1 MADKSIFDLTLQS
14 TFGVND
20 RLVVGNYANNDA
32 EAILGQTLINL
43 LTTALDGHGGIQS
56 IAKTSSTGTN
66 PVVDTYTITYADAS
80 TSTFTITNGLKGDT
94 GAQTYVYLR
103 WAHECTGTPPVPSSW
118 SSTTSEPDDWI
129 GIGTG
134 TSSSPPT
141 NVNSYKWYKYKGETG
156 ATGTAATITTQTVRY
171 QASTSGT
178 VVPSGTW
185 SSTIPT
191 VPQGSYLWTRTELAF
206 NDGTTVTS
214 YSVGRMGIDG
224 SGAVSTVN
232 NIGVDSGTTNITL
245 TGGDIPIDST
255 PSANVAVVTD
265 GSGKFAPASVSA
277 TELNMLSGA
286 NSNIQTQLNAKAS
299 SSSVSNCLSLA
310 QYQSGDTI
318 NLAQMI
324 FAGHLTSGSKSI
336 NFFIPLPKDMS
347 NITSASLSVD
357 TSWNIRHS
365 DGGYII
371 TGSPLASFATPHFA
385 ICSTGVLVYADAS
398 TALSVTNNTPIVVHV
413 STATLKLI

>member
-32 EAILGQTLINL
+32 EAILGQTLISL

-56 IAKTSSTGTN
+56 IAKTSSSGTN

-103 WAHECTGTPPVPSSW
+103 WAHECTGTPPVPASW
-118 SSTTSEPDDWI
+118 ASTTSDPDDWI

-134 TSSSPPT
+134 TSSSAPT

-156 ATGTAATITTQTVRY
+156 ATGTAAAITTQTVRY

-178 VVPSGTW
+178 TVPSGTW
-185 SSTIPT
+185 SSTIPS
-191 VPQGSYLWTRTELAF
+191 VPQGSYLWTRTELNF

-232 NIGVDSGTTNITL
+232 NIGVDAGTTNITL
-245 TGGDIPIDST
+245 TGGDIPINST

-265 GSGKFAPASVSA
+265 ASGKFAPASVSA
-277 TELNMLSGA
+277 TELNMLSGISSNVQNQITDNVMYARYVTIATSGWTAGSTTTASGTAYTYYYDVSVA
-286 NSNIQTQLNAKAS
+286 NMTANDFVDISNAGSAS
-299 SSSVSNCLSLA
+299 SYTGNYAVESLTGKFRIWVA
-310 QYQSGDTI
+310 SQ
-318 NLAQMI
+318 
-324 FAGHLTSGSKSI
+324 
-336 NFFIPLPKDMS
+336 P
-347 NITSASLSVD
+347 SAE
-357 TSWNIRHS
+357 TSWFVYYKV
-365 DGGYII
+365 GMTAI
-371 TGSPLASFATPHFA
+371 T
-385 ICSTGVLVYADAS
+385 
-398 TALSVTNNTPIVVHV
+398 
-413 STATLKLI
+413 

>member
-56 IAKTSSTGTN
+56 IAKTSSSGTN
-66 PVVDTYTITYADAS
+66 PVVDTYTITYADTS

-141 NVNSYKWYKYKGETG
+141 NVNSYKWYQYKGDKG
-156 ATGTAATITTQTVRY
+156 DTGTAATITTQTVRY

-185 SSTIPT
+185 SSTIPS
-191 VPQGSYLWTRTELAF
+191 VSQGSYLWTRTVLDF

-214 YSVGRMGIDG
+214 YSVSRMGIDG

-232 NIGVDSGTTNITL
+232 NIGVDTGTTNITL
-245 TGGDIPIDST
+245 TGGDIPINSSS
-255 PSANVAVVTD
+255 SANAAVVTD
-265 GSGKFAPASVSA
+265 ANGKFAPASVSA

-286 NSNIQTQLNAKAS
+286 SSNIQTQITANLMYMR
-299 SSSVSNCLSLA
+299 SVTVA
-310 QYQSGDTI
+310 
-318 NLAQMI
+318 
-324 FAGHLTSGSKSI
+324 TSGWTAGT
-336 NFFIPLPKDMS
+336 L
-347 NITSASLSVD
+347 TSASG
-357 TSWNIRHS
+357 TS
-365 DGGYII
+365 Y
-371 TGSPLASFATPHFA
+371 TYYKE
-385 ICSTGVLVYADAS
+385 V
-398 TALSVTNNTPIVVHV
+398 SVTNM
-413 STATLKLI
+413 TANDFVDISNMGSDYSYTGNYAVQSLSGKFRIWVASQPSAETTWYVYYKVGMTAQS

>member
-56 IAKTSSTGTN
+56 IAKTSSSGTN

-156 ATGTAATITTQTVRY
+156 ATGIAAAITTQTVRY

-178 VVPSGTW
+178 TVPSGTW
-185 SSTIPT
+185 SSTIPS
-191 VPQGSYLWTRTELAF
+191 VAQGSYLWTRTVLNF

-232 NIGVDSGTTNITL
+232 NVGVDSGTTNITL
-245 TGGDIPIDST
+245 TGGDIALNST
-255 PSANVAVVTD
+255 NPANVAVVTD
-265 GSGKFAPASVSA
+265 ANGKFAPANISA

-286 NSNIQTQLNAKAS
+286 SGNIQNQITANLMYMR
-299 SSSVSNCLSLA
+299 SVTVA
-310 QYQSGDTI
+310 
-318 NLAQMI
+318 
-324 FAGHLTSGSKSI
+324 TSGWTAGT
-336 NFFIPLPKDMS
+336 L
-347 NITSASLSVD
+347 TSAS
-357 TSWNIRHS
+357 
-365 DGGYII
+365 G
-371 TGSPLASFATPHFA
+371 
-385 ICSTGVLVYADAS
+385 
-398 TALSVTNNTPIVVHV
+398 TAYTYYYEVSVTNMTANDFVDISNMGSASSYEGNYAVESLSGKFRIWVASEPTASTTWYVYYKVGM
-413 STATLKLI
+413 TATT

>member
-32 EAILGQTLINL
+32 EAILGQTLISL

-66 PVVDTYTITYADAS
+66 PVVDTYTITYADTS

-103 WAHECTGTPPVPSSW
+103 WAHECTGTPPVPASW
-118 SSTTSEPDDWI
+118 ASTTSDPDDWI

-141 NVNSYKWYKYKGETG
+141 NVNSYKWYQYKGDKG
-156 ATGTAATITTQTVRY
+156 DTGTAATITTQTVRY

-178 VVPSGTW
+178 TVPSGTW

-191 VPQGSYLWTRTELAF
+191 VPQGSYLWTRTELDF

-232 NIGVDSGTTNITL
+232 NIGVDAGTTNITL

-265 GSGKFAPASVSA
+265 
-277 TELNMLSGA
+277 
-286 NSNIQTQLNAKAS
+286 
-299 SSSVSNCLSLA
+299 
-310 QYQSGDTI
+310 
-318 NLAQMI
+318 
-324 FAGHLTSGSKSI
+324 
-336 NFFIPLPKDMS
+336 
-347 NITSASLSVD
+347 
-357 TSWNIRHS
+357 
-365 DGGYII
+365 
-371 TGSPLASFATPHFA
+371 
-385 ICSTGVLVYADAS
+385 
-398 TALSVTNNTPIVVHV
+398 ALKHV
-413 STATLKLI
+413 KYHV

>member
-32 EAILGQTLINL
+32 EAILGQTLISL

-56 IAKTSSTGTN
+56 IAKTSSSGTN

-94 GAQTYVYLR
+94 GAQPYVYLR

-156 ATGTAATITTQTVRY
+156 ATGIAAAITTQTVRY

-178 VVPSGTW
+178 TVPSGTW
-185 SSTIPT
+185 SSTIPS
-191 VPQGSYLWTRTELAF
+191 VAQGSYLWTRTVLNF

-232 NIGVDSGTTNITL
+232 NVGVDSGTTNITL
-245 TGGDIPIDST
+245 TGGDIALNST
-255 PSANVAVVTD
+255 NPANVAVVTD
-265 GSGKFAPASVSA
+265 ANGKFAPANISA

-286 NSNIQTQLNAKAS
+286 SGNIQNQITANLMYMR
-299 SSSVSNCLSLA
+299 SVTVA
-310 QYQSGDTI
+310 
-318 NLAQMI
+318 
-324 FAGHLTSGSKSI
+324 TSGWTAGT
-336 NFFIPLPKDMS
+336 L
-347 NITSASLSVD
+347 TSAS
-357 TSWNIRHS
+357 
-365 DGGYII
+365 G
-371 TGSPLASFATPHFA
+371 
-385 ICSTGVLVYADAS
+385 
-398 TALSVTNNTPIVVHV
+398 TAYTYYYEVSVTNMTANDFVDISNMGSASSYEGNYAVESLSGKFRIWVASEPTASTTWYVYYKVGM
-413 STATLKLI
+413 TATT

>member
-1 MADKSIFDLTLQS
+1 M
-14 TFGVND
+14 
-20 RLVVGNYANNDA
+20 VGNYANNDA
-32 EAILGQTLINL
+32 EAILGQTLISL

-56 IAKTSSTGTN
+56 IAKTSSSGTN

-178 VVPSGTW
+178 TVPSGTW

-191 VPQGSYLWTRTELAF
+191 VPQGSYLWTRTVLDF

-245 TGGDIPIDST
+245 TGGDIPINST

-265 GSGKFAPASVSA
+265 ANGKLAPANVSA

-286 NSNIQTQLNAKAS
+286 SSNLQNQITANLMYMRSVTIAS
-299 SSSVSNCLSLA
+299 S
-310 QYQSGDTI
+310 GWT
-318 NLAQMI
+318 
-324 FAGHLTSGSKSI
+324 AGTL
-336 NFFIPLPKDMS
+336 
-347 NITSASLSVD
+347 TSASGVD
-357 TSWNIRHS
+357 
-365 DGGYII
+365 
-371 TGSPLASFATPHFA
+371 
-385 ICSTGVLVYADAS
+385 YAYYKEV
-398 TALSVTNNTPIVVHV
+398 SVTNMTANDFVDV
-413 STATLKLI
+413 SNMGTASSYEGTFAVESLSGKFRIWVASQPSAETTWYVYYKVGMTAQS

>member
-32 EAILGQTLINL
+32 EAILGQTLISL

-56 IAKTSSTGTN
+56 IAKTSSSGTN

-118 SSTTSEPDDWI
+118 ASTTSDPDDWI

-134 TSSSPPT
+134 TSSSAPT
-141 NVNSYKWYKYKGETG
+141 NVNSYKWYQYKGEKG
-156 ATGTAATITTQTVRY
+156 DTGTAATITTQTVRY

-178 VVPSGTW
+178 TVPSGTW
-185 SSTIPT
+185 SST
-191 VPQGSYLWTRTELAF
+191 VPAVSQGSYLWTRTELAF

-232 NIGVDSGTTNITL
+232 NVGVDTGTTNITL
-245 TGGDIPIDST
+245 TGANVPIDSNNT
-255 PSANVAVVTD
+255 ANVAVVTD
-265 GSGKFAPASVSA
+265 ASGKLVPANISA
-277 TELNMLSGA
+277 TELNMLSGVSSNVQNQITA
-286 NSNIQTQLNAKAS
+286 NLMYMQ
-299 SSSVSNCLSLA
+299 SVTVA
-310 QYQSGDTI
+310 
-318 NLAQMI
+318 
-324 FAGHLTSGSKSI
+324 TSGWTAGT
-336 NFFIPLPKDMS
+336 L
-347 NITSASLSVD
+347 TSASGANYAYYYEVAVANMTANDFVDVSNMGSDSSYTGNYAVQSLSGKFRIWV
-357 TSWNIRHS
+357 SS
-365 DGGYII
+365 QP
-371 TGSPLASFATPHFA
+371 S
-385 ICSTGVLVYADAS
+385 AS
-398 TALSVTNNTPIVVHV
+398 TTWFIYYKIGM
-413 STATLKLI
+413 TATT

>member
-20 RLVVGNYANNDA
+20 RLVIGNYANNDA

-56 IAKTSSTGTN
+56 IAKTSSSGTN
-66 PVVDTYTITYADAS
+66 PVVDTYTITYADTS

-103 WAHECTGTPPVPSSW
+103 WAHECTGTPPVPASW
-118 SSTTSEPDDWI
+118 ASTTSEPDDWI

-178 VVPSGTW
+178 TVPSGTW

-191 VPQGSYLWTRTELAF
+191 VPQGSYLWTRTELDF

-232 NIGVDSGTTNITL
+232 NIGVDAGTTNITL
-245 TGGDIPIDST
+245 TGGDIPINST

-265 GSGKFAPASVSA
+265 ANGKFAPASVSA
-277 TELNMLSGA
+277 TELNMLSGVS
-286 NSNIQTQLNAKAS
+286 SNVQDQITDNVMYMRSVTVAS
-299 SSSVSNCLSLA
+299 S
-310 QYQSGDTI
+310 GWT
-318 NLAQMI
+318 
-324 FAGHLTSGSKSI
+324 AGTL
-336 NFFIPLPKDMS
+336 
-347 NITSASLSVD
+347 TSASGTAYTYYKEVSVTGMTANDFVDISNMGSASSYTGNYAAESLSGKFRIWV
-357 TSWNIRHS
+357 
-365 DGGYII
+365 
-371 TGSPLASFATPHFA
+371 ASQP
-385 ICSTGVLVYADAS
+385 SAS
-398 TALSVTNNTPIVVHV
+398 TTWYVYYKVGM
-413 STATLKLI
+413 TATT

>member
-56 IAKTSSTGTN
+56 IAKTSSSGTN
-66 PVVDTYTITYADAS
+66 PVVDTYTITYADTS

-103 WAHECTGTPPVPSSW
+103 WAHECTGTPPVPASW
-118 SSTTSEPDDWI
+118 ASTTSDPDDWI

-141 NVNSYKWYKYKGETG
+141 NVNSYKWYQYKGEKG
-156 ATGTAATITTQTVRY
+156 DTGTAATITTQTVRY

-178 VVPSGTW
+178 TVPSGTW

-191 VPQGSYLWTRTELAF
+191 VPQGSYLWTRTELNF

-214 YSVGRMGIDG
+214 YSVARMGIDG

-255 PSANVAVVTD
+255 PSANVAVVTNA
-265 GSGKFAPASVSA
+265 SGKLAPASVSA
-277 TELNMLSGA
+277 TELNMLSGVS
-286 NSNIQTQLNAKAS
+286 SNVQDQITDNVMYMRSVTVAS
-299 SSSVSNCLSLA
+299 S
-310 QYQSGDTI
+310 GWT
-318 NLAQMI
+318 
-324 FAGHLTSGSKSI
+324 AGTL
-336 NFFIPLPKDMS
+336 
-347 NITSASLSVD
+347 TSASGTSYTYYKEVAVTGMTANDFVEISNMGSASSYTNNYAVESLSGKFRIWV
-357 TSWNIRHS
+357 SS
-365 DGGYII
+365 QP
-371 TGSPLASFATPHFA
+371 S
-385 ICSTGVLVYADAS
+385 AS
-398 TALSVTNNTPIVVHV
+398 TTWYVYYKVGM
-413 STATLKLI
+413 TATT

>member
-32 EAILGQTLINL
+32 EAILGQTLISL

-56 IAKTSSTGTN
+56 IAKTSSSGTN

-134 TSSSPPT
+134 TSSSAPT

-178 VVPSGTW
+178 TVPSGTW

-191 VPQGSYLWTRTELAF
+191 VPQGSYLWTRTELDF

-245 TGGDIPIDST
+245 TGGDIPINST

-265 GSGKFAPASVSA
+265 ANGKFAPASVSA

-286 NSNIQTQLNAKAS
+286 SSNLQNQITANLMYMRSVTVAS
-299 SSSVSNCLSLA
+299 SGWTASWF
-310 QYQSGDTI
+310 Q
-318 NLAQMI
+318 
-324 FAGHLTSGSKSI
+324 
-336 NFFIPLPKDMS
+336 
-347 NITSASLSVD
+347 SASGTVYTYYYDVS
-357 TSWNIRHS
+357 
-365 DGGYII
+365 I
-371 TGSPLASFATPHFA
+371 TGITANDFVDISNMGSALSYTGNFAVESFSGTLRIWVSSQP
-385 ICSTGVLVYADAS
+385 SAS
-398 TALSVTNNTPIVVHV
+398 TTWYVYYKVGM
-413 STATLKLI
+413 TATT

>member
-32 EAILGQTLINL
+32 EAILGQTLISL

-56 IAKTSSTGTN
+56 IAKTSSSGTN

-103 WAHECTGTPPVPSSW
+103 WAHECTGTPPVPASW
-118 SSTTSEPDDWI
+118 ASTTSDPDDWI

-134 TSSSPPT
+134 TSSSAPT
-141 NVNSYKWYKYKGETG
+141 NVNSYKWYQYKGDKG
-156 ATGTAATITTQTVRY
+156 DTGTAATITTQTVSY

-178 VVPSGTW
+178 LTPSGAW
-185 SSTIPT
+185 SST
-191 VPQGSYLWTRTELAF
+191 VPAVSQGSYLWTRTVLDF

-232 NIGVDSGTTNITL
+232 NIGVDVGTTNITL
-245 TGGDIPIDST
+245 TGSDIPIDST

-265 GSGKFAPASVSA
+265 ASGKFAPASVSA
-277 TELNMLSGA
+277 TELNMLSGVSGNVQNQITA
-286 NSNIQTQLNAKAS
+286 NLMYMRSVTVAS
-299 SSSVSNCLSLA
+299 S
-310 QYQSGDTI
+310 GWT
-318 NLAQMI
+318 
-324 FAGHLTSGSKSI
+324 AGTL
-336 NFFIPLPKDMS
+336 
-347 NITSASLSVD
+347 TSAS
-357 TSWNIRHS
+357 
-365 DGGYII
+365 G
-371 TGSPLASFATPHFA
+371 
-385 ICSTGVLVYADAS
+385 
-398 TALSVTNNTPIVVHV
+398 TAYTYYYEVSVTNMTANDFVDISNMGSASSYTGNYAVESLSGKFRIWVASQPSASTTWYVYYKVGM
-413 STATLKLI
+413 TATT

>member
-56 IAKTSSTGTN
+56 IAKTSSSGTN
-66 PVVDTYTITYADAS
+66 PVVDTYTITYADTS

-171 QASTSGT
+171 QSSTSGT
-178 VVPSGTW
+178 TVPSGTW

-191 VPQGSYLWTRTELAF
+191 VPQGSYLWTRTELDF

-214 YSVGRMGIDG
+214 YSVSRMGIDG

-232 NIGVDSGTTNITL
+232 NIGVDAGTTNITL
-245 TGGDIPIDST
+245 TGGDIPINST
-255 PSANVAVVTD
+255 PSANVAVVAD
-265 GSGKFAPASVSA
+265 ANGKLAPANVSA
-277 TELNMLSGA
+277 TELNMLSGVSGNVQNQITA
-286 NSNIQTQLNAKAS
+286 NLMYMRSVTIAS
-299 SSSVSNCLSLA
+299 S
-310 QYQSGDTI
+310 GWT
-318 NLAQMI
+318 
-324 FAGHLTSGSKSI
+324 AGTL
-336 NFFIPLPKDMS
+336 
-347 NITSASLSVD
+347 TSASGTSYTYYKEVAVTGMTANDFVDISNMGSASSYTNNYAVESLSGKFRIWV
-357 TSWNIRHS
+357 SS
-365 DGGYII
+365 QP
-371 TGSPLASFATPHFA
+371 S
-385 ICSTGVLVYADAS
+385 AS
-398 TALSVTNNTPIVVHV
+398 TTWYVYYKVGM
-413 STATLKLI
+413 TATT

>member
-32 EAILGQTLINL
+32 EAILGQTLISL

-56 IAKTSSTGTN
+56 IAKTSSSGTN

-134 TSSSPPT
+134 TSSSAPT

-156 ATGTAATITTQTVRY
+156 ATGIAAAITTQTVRY

-178 VVPSGTW
+178 TVPSGTW
-185 SSTIPT
+185 SSTIPS
-191 VPQGSYLWTRTELAF
+191 VAQGSYLWTRTVLNF

-232 NIGVDSGTTNITL
+232 NVGVDSGTTNITL
-245 TGGDIPIDST
+245 TGGDIALNST
-255 PSANVAVVTD
+255 NPANVAVVTD
-265 GSGKFAPASVSA
+265 ANGKFAPANISA

-286 NSNIQTQLNAKAS
+286 SGNIQNQITANLMYMR
-299 SSSVSNCLSLA
+299 SVTVA
-310 QYQSGDTI
+310 
-318 NLAQMI
+318 
-324 FAGHLTSGSKSI
+324 TSGWTAGT
-336 NFFIPLPKDMS
+336 L
-347 NITSASLSVD
+347 TSAS
-357 TSWNIRHS
+357 
-365 DGGYII
+365 G
-371 TGSPLASFATPHFA
+371 
-385 ICSTGVLVYADAS
+385 
-398 TALSVTNNTPIVVHV
+398 TAYTYYYEVSVTNMTANDFVDISNMGSASSYEGNYAVESLSGKFRIWVASEPTASTTWYVYYKVGM
-413 STATLKLI
+413 TATT

>member
-32 EAILGQTLINL
+32 EAILGQTLISL

-56 IAKTSSTGTN
+56 IAKTSSSGTN

-103 WAHECTGTPPVPSSW
+103 WAHECTGTPPVPASW
-118 SSTTSEPDDWI
+118 ASTTSEPDDWI

-178 VVPSGTW
+178 TVPSGTW

-245 TGGDIPIDST
+245 TGDDIALNST
-255 PSANVAVVTD
+255 NPANVAVVTD
-265 GSGKFAPASVSA
+265 ANGKFAPANISA
-277 TELNMLSGA
+277 TELNMLSGVSGNVQNQITA
-286 NSNIQTQLNAKAS
+286 NLMYMR
-299 SSSVSNCLSLA
+299 SVTVA
-310 QYQSGDTI
+310 
-318 NLAQMI
+318 
-324 FAGHLTSGSKSI
+324 TSGWTAGS
-336 NFFIPLPKDMS
+336 L
-347 NITSASLSVD
+347 TSASGTEYAYYKEVTVSGMTANDFVDISNVGSASSYTGNFAVESLSGKFRIWV
-357 TSWNIRHS
+357 
-365 DGGYII
+365 
-371 TGSPLASFATPHFA
+371 ASQP
-385 ICSTGVLVYADAS
+385 SAS
-398 TALSVTNNTPIVVHV
+398 TTWYVYYKVGM
-413 STATLKLI
+413 TAQS

>member
-32 EAILGQTLINL
+32 EAILGQTLISL

-66 PVVDTYTITYADAS
+66 PVVDTYTITYADTS

-103 WAHECTGTPPVPSSW
+103 WAHECTGTPPVPASW
-118 SSTTSEPDDWI
+118 ASTTSDPDDWI

-141 NVNSYKWYKYKGETG
+141 NVNSYKWYQYKGDKG
-156 ATGTAATITTQTVRY
+156 DTGTAATITTQTVRY

-178 VVPSGTW
+178 TVPSGTW

-191 VPQGSYLWTRTELAF
+191 VPQGSYLWTRTELDF

-224 SGAVSTVN
+224 SGAVSTIN
-232 NIGVDSGTTNITL
+232 NIGVDAGTTNITL
-245 TGGDIPIDST
+245 TGGDIPINSSS
-255 PSANVAVVTD
+255 SANVAVVTD
-265 GSGKFAPASVSA
+265 ANGKFVPANVSA
-277 TELNMLSGA
+277 TELNMLSGVSGNVQNQITA
-286 NSNIQTQLNAKAS
+286 NLMFMRSVTVAS
-299 SSSVSNCLSLA
+299 S
-310 QYQSGDTI
+310 GWT
-318 NLAQMI
+318 
-324 FAGHLTSGSKSI
+324 AGTL
-336 NFFIPLPKDMS
+336 
-347 NITSASLSVD
+347 TSASGTAYTYYKEVAVTGMTANDFVDISNMGSASSYTNNYAVESLSGKFRIWV
-357 TSWNIRHS
+357 
-365 DGGYII
+365 
-371 TGSPLASFATPHFA
+371 ASQP
-385 ICSTGVLVYADAS
+385 SAS
-398 TALSVTNNTPIVVHV
+398 TTWYVYYKVGM
-413 STATLKLI
+413 TATT

>member
-1 MADKSIFDLTLQS
+1 M
-14 TFGVND
+14 
-20 RLVVGNYANNDA
+20 VGNYANNDA
-32 EAILGQTLINL
+32 EAILGQTLISL

-56 IAKTSSTGTN
+56 IAKTSSSGTN

-103 WAHECTGTPPVPSSW
+103 WAHECTGTPPVPASW
-118 SSTTSEPDDWI
+118 ASTTSEPDDWI

-134 TSSSPPT
+134 TSSSAPT

-156 ATGTAATITTQTVRY
+156 ATGEAATINTQTVRY
-171 QASTSGT
+171 QTSTSGT

-185 SSTIPT
+185 SSTIPS
-191 VPQGSYLWTRTELAF
+191 VPQGSYLWTRTELNF

-232 NIGVDSGTTNITL
+232 NVGVDTGTTNITL

-265 GSGKFAPASVSA
+265 ANGKFAPASVSA

-286 NSNIQTQLNAKAS
+286 SSNLQNQITANLMYMRSVTVATSGWTASWFQSASGTVYTYYYDVSITGITANDFVDISNMGSAS
-299 SSSVSNCLSLA
+299 SYTGNFAVESFSGTLRIWVSS
-310 QYQSGDTI
+310 Q
-318 NLAQMI
+318 
-324 FAGHLTSGSKSI
+324 
-336 NFFIPLPKDMS
+336 P
-347 NITSASLSVD
+347 SAE
-357 TSWNIRHS
+357 TTW
-365 DGGYII
+365 Y
-371 TGSPLASFATPHFA
+371 
-385 ICSTGVLVYADAS
+385 VYYK
-398 TALSVTNNTPIVVHV
+398 VGM
-413 STATLKLI
+413 TATT

>member
-66 PVVDTYTITYADAS
+66 PVVDTYTITYADTS

-103 WAHECTGTPPVPSSW
+103 WAHECTGTPPVPASW
-118 SSTTSEPDDWI
+118 ASTTSDPDDWI

-141 NVNSYKWYKYKGETG
+141 NVNSYKWYQYKGDKG
-156 ATGTAATITTQTVRY
+156 DTGTAATITTQTVRY

-178 VVPSGTW
+178 TVPSGTW

-191 VPQGSYLWTRTELAF
+191 VPQGSYLWTRTELDF

-224 SGAVSTVN
+224 SGAVSTIN
-232 NIGVDSGTTNITL
+232 NIGVDAGTTNITL
-245 TGGDIPIDST
+245 TGGDIPINSSS
-255 PSANVAVVTD
+255 SANVAVVTD
-265 GSGKFAPASVSA
+265 ANGKFVPANVSA
-277 TELNMLSGA
+277 TELNMLSGVSGNVQNQITA
-286 NSNIQTQLNAKAS
+286 NLMFMRSVTVAS
-299 SSSVSNCLSLA
+299 S
-310 QYQSGDTI
+310 GWT
-318 NLAQMI
+318 
-324 FAGHLTSGSKSI
+324 AGTL
-336 NFFIPLPKDMS
+336 
-347 NITSASLSVD
+347 TSASGTAYTYYKEVAVTGMTANDFVDISNMGSASSYTNNYAVESLSGKFRIWV
-357 TSWNIRHS
+357 
-365 DGGYII
+365 
-371 TGSPLASFATPHFA
+371 ASQP
-385 ICSTGVLVYADAS
+385 SAS
-398 TALSVTNNTPIVVHV
+398 TTWYVYYKVGM
-413 STATLKLI
+413 TATT

>member
-1 MADKSIFDLTLQS
+1 M
-14 TFGVND
+14 
-20 RLVVGNYANNDA
+20 VGNYANNDA
-32 EAILGQTLINL
+32 EAILGQTLISL

-56 IAKTSSTGTN
+56 IAKTSSSGTN

-156 ATGTAATITTQTVRY
+156 ATGIAAAITTQTVRY

-178 VVPSGTW
+178 TVPSGTW
-185 SSTIPT
+185 SSTIPS
-191 VPQGSYLWTRTELAF
+191 VAQGSYLWTRTVLNF

-232 NIGVDSGTTNITL
+232 NVGVDSGTTNITL
-245 TGGDIPIDST
+245 TGGDIALNST
-255 PSANVAVVTD
+255 NPANVAVVTD
-265 GSGKFAPASVSA
+265 ANGKFAPANISA

-286 NSNIQTQLNAKAS
+286 SGNIQNQITANLMYMR
-299 SSSVSNCLSLA
+299 SVTVA
-310 QYQSGDTI
+310 
-318 NLAQMI
+318 
-324 FAGHLTSGSKSI
+324 TSGWTAGT
-336 NFFIPLPKDMS
+336 L
-347 NITSASLSVD
+347 TSAS
-357 TSWNIRHS
+357 
-365 DGGYII
+365 G
-371 TGSPLASFATPHFA
+371 
-385 ICSTGVLVYADAS
+385 
-398 TALSVTNNTPIVVHV
+398 TAYTYYYEVSVTNMTANDFVDISNMGSASSYEGNYAVESLSGKFRIWVASEPTASTTWYVYYKVGM
-413 STATLKLI
+413 TATT

>member
-32 EAILGQTLINL
+32 EAILGQTLISL

-56 IAKTSSTGTN
+56 IAKTSSSGTN

-103 WAHECTGTPPVPSSW
+103 WAHECTGTPPVPASW
-118 SSTTSEPDDWI
+118 ASTTSDPDDWI

-134 TSSSPPT
+134 TSSSAPT
-141 NVNSYKWYKYKGETG
+141 NVNSYKWYQYKGDKG
-156 ATGTAATITTQTVRY
+156 DTGTAATITTQTVRY

-185 SSTIPT
+185 QSTIPT
-191 VPQGSYLWTRTELAF
+191 VPQGSYLWTRTELTF

-232 NIGVDSGTTNITL
+232 NIGVDAGTTNITL

-265 GSGKFAPASVSA
+265 ASGKFAPASISA
-277 TELNMLSGA
+277 TELNMLSGVS
-286 NSNIQTQLNAKAS
+286 SNVQNQITDNVMYARY
-299 SSSVSNCLSLA
+299 V
-310 QYQSGDTI
+310 TI
-318 NLAQMI
+318 A
-324 FAGHLTSGSKSI
+324 TSGWTAGT
-336 NFFIPLPKDMS
+336 M
-347 NITSASLSVD
+347 TSASGTAYTYYYDVSVANMTAND
-357 TSWNIRHS
+357 FVDISNGGSASSYTGNYAVESLNGKFRIWVASQPSAETSW
-365 DGGYII
+365 
-371 TGSPLASFATPHFA
+371 F
-385 ICSTGVLVYADAS
+385 VYYKVGM
-398 TALSVTNNTPIVVHV
+398 TAQS
-413 STATLKLI
+413 

>member
-32 EAILGQTLINL
+32 EAILGQTLISL

-56 IAKTSSTGTN
+56 IAKTSSSGTN
-66 PVVDTYTITYADAS
+66 PVVDTYTITYADTS

-103 WAHECTGTPPVPSSW
+103 WAHECTGTPPVPASW
-118 SSTTSEPDDWI
+118 ASTTSEPDDWI

-156 ATGTAATITTQTVRY
+156 ATGIAAAITTQTVRY

-178 VVPSGTW
+178 TVPSGTW
-185 SSTIPT
+185 SSTIPS
-191 VPQGSYLWTRTELAF
+191 VAQGSYLWTRTVLNF

-232 NIGVDSGTTNITL
+232 NVGVDSGTTNITL
-245 TGGDIPIDST
+245 TGGDIALNST
-255 PSANVAVVTD
+255 NPANVAVVTD
-265 GSGKFAPASVSA
+265 ANGKFAPANISA

-286 NSNIQTQLNAKAS
+286 SGNIQNQITANLMYMR
-299 SSSVSNCLSLA
+299 SVTVA
-310 QYQSGDTI
+310 
-318 NLAQMI
+318 
-324 FAGHLTSGSKSI
+324 TSGWTAGT
-336 NFFIPLPKDMS
+336 L
-347 NITSASLSVD
+347 TSAS
-357 TSWNIRHS
+357 
-365 DGGYII
+365 G
-371 TGSPLASFATPHFA
+371 
-385 ICSTGVLVYADAS
+385 
-398 TALSVTNNTPIVVHV
+398 TAYTYYYEVSVTNMTANDFVDISNMGSASSYEGNYAVESLSGKFRIWVASEPTASTTWYVYYKVGM
-413 STATLKLI
+413 TATT

>member
-32 EAILGQTLINL
+32 EAILGQTLISL

-66 PVVDTYTITYADAS
+66 PVVDTYTITYADTS

-103 WAHECTGTPPVPSSW
+103 WAHECTGTPPVPASW
-118 SSTTSEPDDWI
+118 ASTTSDPDDWI

-134 TSSSPPT
+134 TSSSAPT
-141 NVNSYKWYKYKGETG
+141 NVNSYKWYQYKGEKG
-156 ATGTAATITTQTVRY
+156 DTGTAATITTQTVRY

-178 VVPSGTW
+178 TVPSGTW

-191 VPQGSYLWTRTELAF
+191 VPQGSYLWTRTELDF

-224 SGAVSTVN
+224 SGAVSTIN
-232 NIGVDSGTTNITL
+232 NIGVDTGTTNVTL
-245 TGGDIPIDST
+245 TGGDIPIAST
-255 PSANVAVVTD
+255 PTANVAVATD
-265 GSGKFAPASVSA
+265 ASGKLVASSISA

-286 NSNIQTQLNAKAS
+286 SSNIQTQIGTLNTAVSTKA
-299 SSSVSNCLSLA
+299 
-310 QYQSGDTI
+310 T
-318 NLAQMI
+318 
-324 FAGHLTSGSKSI
+324 K
-336 NFFIPLPKDMS
+336 
-347 NITSASLSVD
+347 
-357 TSWNIRHS
+357 
-365 DGGYII
+365 
-371 TGSPLASFATPHFA
+371 AT
-385 ICSTGVLVYADAS
+385 Y
-398 TALSVTNNTPIVVHV
+398 
-413 STATLKLI
+413 TATLASANWSGSDPYTITVTVSGLLATDTPIMDLVASSTYATAQNEIADYGYIYKAVCANNSLTVYATSAPTHNLSIQLVCVR

>member
-32 EAILGQTLINL
+32 EAILGQTLISL

-156 ATGTAATITTQTVRY
+156 ATGIAAAITTQTVRY

-178 VVPSGTW
+178 TVPSGTW
-185 SSTIPT
+185 SST
-191 VPQGSYLWTRTELAF
+191 VPAVSQGSYLWTRTVLEF

-245 TGGDIPIDST
+245 TGGDIPINST

-265 GSGKFAPASVSA
+265 ANGKLAPANVSA

-286 NSNIQTQLNAKAS
+286 SSNLQNQITANLMYMRSVTIAS
-299 SSSVSNCLSLA
+299 S
-310 QYQSGDTI
+310 GWT
-318 NLAQMI
+318 
-324 FAGHLTSGSKSI
+324 AGTL
-336 NFFIPLPKDMS
+336 
-347 NITSASLSVD
+347 TSASGVD
-357 TSWNIRHS
+357 
-365 DGGYII
+365 
-371 TGSPLASFATPHFA
+371 
-385 ICSTGVLVYADAS
+385 YAYYKEV
-398 TALSVTNNTPIVVHV
+398 SVTNMTANDFVDV
-413 STATLKLI
+413 SNMGTASSYEGTFAVESLSGKFRIWVASQPSAETTWYVYYKVGMTAQS

>member
-32 EAILGQTLINL
+32 EAILGQTLISL

-56 IAKTSSTGTN
+56 IAKTSSSGTN

-103 WAHECTGTPPVPSSW
+103 WAHECTGTPPVPASW
-118 SSTTSEPDDWI
+118 ASTTSDPDDWI

-134 TSSSPPT
+134 TSSSAPT

-178 VVPSGTW
+178 TVPSGTW
-185 SSTIPT
+185 SSTIPS
-191 VPQGSYLWTRTELAF
+191 VSQGSYLWTRTVLDF

-232 NIGVDSGTTNITL
+232 NIGVDVGTTNITL

-265 GSGKFAPASVSA
+265 ANGKFAPASVSA
-277 TELNMLSGA
+277 TELNMLSGVSGNVQNQITA
-286 NSNIQTQLNAKAS
+286 NLMYMRSVTVAS
-299 SSSVSNCLSLA
+299 S
-310 QYQSGDTI
+310 GWT
-318 NLAQMI
+318 
-324 FAGHLTSGSKSI
+324 AGTL
-336 NFFIPLPKDMS
+336 
-347 NITSASLSVD
+347 TSAS
-357 TSWNIRHS
+357 
-365 DGGYII
+365 G
-371 TGSPLASFATPHFA
+371 
-385 ICSTGVLVYADAS
+385 
-398 TALSVTNNTPIVVHV
+398 TAYTYYKEVSVTNMTANDFVDV
-413 STATLKLI
+413 SNAGSASSYTGNYAVESLSGKFRIWVASEPSAETTWYVYYKVGMTAQS

>member
-32 EAILGQTLINL
+32 EAILGQTLISL

-118 SSTTSEPDDWI
+118 ASTTSEPDDWI

-134 TSSSPPT
+134 TTSSAPT

-156 ATGTAATITTQTVRY
+156 ATGSAATITTQTVRY

-178 VVPSGTW
+178 TVPSGTW

-191 VPQGSYLWTRTELAF
+191 VPQGSYLWTRTELDF

-224 SGAVSTVN
+224 SGAVSTIN
-232 NIGVDSGTTNITL
+232 NIGVDAGTTNITL
-245 TGGDIPIDST
+245 TGGDIPINST
-255 PSANVAVVTD
+255 SSANVAVVTD
-265 GSGKFAPASVSA
+265 ANGKFVPANVSA

-286 NSNIQTQLNAKAS
+286 SSNL
-299 SSSVSNCLSLA
+299 
-310 QYQSGDTI
+310 QSQITDNVMFMRTVTV
-318 NLAQMI
+318 A
-324 FAGHLTSGSKSI
+324 TSGWTAGS
-336 NFFIPLPKDMS
+336 L
-347 NITSASLSVD
+347 TSASGTAYTYYKEVAVTGMTANDFVDISNMGSASSYTKNYAVESLSGKFRIWV
-357 TSWNIRHS
+357 
-365 DGGYII
+365 
-371 TGSPLASFATPHFA
+371 ASQP
-385 ICSTGVLVYADAS
+385 SAS
-398 TALSVTNNTPIVVHV
+398 TTWYVYYKVGM
-413 STATLKLI
+413 TAQS

>member
-32 EAILGQTLINL
+32 EAILGQTLISL

-56 IAKTSSTGTN
+56 IAKTSSSGTN

-156 ATGTAATITTQTVRY
+156 ATGIAAAITTQTVRY

-178 VVPSGTW
+178 TVPSGTW
-185 SSTIPT
+185 SSTIPS
-191 VPQGSYLWTRTELAF
+191 VAQGSYLWTRTVLNF

-232 NIGVDSGTTNITL
+232 NVGVDSGTTNITL
-245 TGGDIPIDST
+245 TGGDIALNST
-255 PSANVAVVTD
+255 NPANVAVVTD
-265 GSGKFAPASVSA
+265 ANGKFAPANISA

-286 NSNIQTQLNAKAS
+286 SGNIQNQITANLMYMR
-299 SSSVSNCLSLA
+299 SVTVA
-310 QYQSGDTI
+310 
-318 NLAQMI
+318 
-324 FAGHLTSGSKSI
+324 TSGWTAGT
-336 NFFIPLPKDMS
+336 L
-347 NITSASLSVD
+347 TSAS
-357 TSWNIRHS
+357 
-365 DGGYII
+365 G
-371 TGSPLASFATPHFA
+371 
-385 ICSTGVLVYADAS
+385 
-398 TALSVTNNTPIVVHV
+398 TAYTYYYEVSVTNMTANDFVDISNMGSASSYEGNYAVESLSGKFRIWVASEPTASTTWYVYYKVGM
-413 STATLKLI
+413 TATT

>member
-32 EAILGQTLINL
+32 EAILGQTLISL

-56 IAKTSSTGTN
+56 IAKTSSSGTN

-103 WAHECTGTPPVPSSW
+103 WAHECTGTPPVPASW
-118 SSTTSEPDDWI
+118 ASTTSEPDDWI

-178 VVPSGTW
+178 TVPSGTW

-191 VPQGSYLWTRTELAF
+191 VPQGSYLWTRTELDF

-232 NIGVDSGTTNITL
+232 NVGVDSGTTNITL
-245 TGGDIPIDST
+245 TGGDIPINSSS
-255 PSANVAVVTD
+255 SANVAVVTD
-265 GSGKFAPASVSA
+265 ANGKFTPANISA
-277 TELNMLSGA
+277 TELNMLSGVSGNVQNQITA
-286 NSNIQTQLNAKAS
+286 NLMYMRSVTVAS
-299 SSSVSNCLSLA
+299 S
-310 QYQSGDTI
+310 GWT
-318 NLAQMI
+318 
-324 FAGHLTSGSKSI
+324 AGTL
-336 NFFIPLPKDMS
+336 
-347 NITSASLSVD
+347 TSASG
-357 TSWNIRHS
+357 TSYTYYK
-365 DGGYII
+365 D
-371 TGSPLASFATPHFA
+371 
-385 ICSTGVLVYADAS
+385 V
-398 TALSVTNNTPIVVHV
+398 SVTNM
-413 STATLKLI
+413 TATDFVDVSNMGSVSSYTGNYAVESLSGKFRIWVDSQPSASTTWYVYYKVGMTATT

>member
-32 EAILGQTLINL
+32 EAILGQTLISL

-56 IAKTSSTGTN
+56 IAKTSSSGTN

-178 VVPSGTW
+178 TVPSGTW
-185 SSTIPT
+185 SSAIPT
-191 VPQGSYLWTRTELAF
+191 VPQGSYLWTRTELNF

-224 SGAVSTVN
+224 SGVVSTIN
-232 NIGVDSGTTNITL
+232 NIGVDAGTTNITL
-245 TGGDIPIDST
+245 TGGDIPINSSS
-255 PSANVAVVTD
+255 SANVAVVTD
-265 GSGKFAPASVSA
+265 ANGKFAPANVSA
-277 TELNMLSGA
+277 TELNMLSGVSGNVQNQITA
-286 NSNIQTQLNAKAS
+286 NLMYMRSVTVAS
-299 SSSVSNCLSLA
+299 S
-310 QYQSGDTI
+310 GWT
-318 NLAQMI
+318 
-324 FAGHLTSGSKSI
+324 AGTL
-336 NFFIPLPKDMS
+336 
-347 NITSASLSVD
+347 TSASGTAYTYYKEVSVTGMTANDFVDISNAGSASSYTGNYAVESLSGKFRIWV
-357 TSWNIRHS
+357 
-365 DGGYII
+365 
-371 TGSPLASFATPHFA
+371 ASQP
-385 ICSTGVLVYADAS
+385 SAS
-398 TALSVTNNTPIVVHV
+398 TTWYVYYKVGMTVTT
-413 STATLKLI
+413 

>member
-32 EAILGQTLINL
+32 EAILGQTLISL

-56 IAKTSSTGTN
+56 IAKTSSSGTN

-103 WAHECTGTPPVPSSW
+103 WAHECTGTPPVPASW
-118 SSTTSEPDDWI
+118 ASTTSDPDDWI

-141 NVNSYKWYKYKGETG
+141 NVNSYKWYQYKGDKG
-156 ATGTAATITTQTVRY
+156 DTGTAATITTQTVSY

-191 VPQGSYLWTRTELAF
+191 VPQGSYLWTRTELNF

-232 NIGVDSGTTNITL
+232 NIGVDTGTTNITL
-245 TGGDIPIDST
+245 TGGNIPINST

-265 GSGKFAPASVSA
+265 ASGKFAPASVSA

-286 NSNIQTQLNAKAS
+286 SSNLQNQITANLMYMRSVTVAS
-299 SSSVSNCLSLA
+299 S
-310 QYQSGDTI
+310 GWT
-318 NLAQMI
+318 
-324 FAGHLTSGSKSI
+324 AGTL
-336 NFFIPLPKDMS
+336 
-347 NITSASLSVD
+347 TSASGTEYAYYKEVTVSGMTANDFVDISNNGSASSYTDNFAVESLSGKFRIWVESQPSAE
-357 TSWNIRHS
+357 TTW
-365 DGGYII
+365 
-371 TGSPLASFATPHFA
+371 
-385 ICSTGVLVYADAS
+385 CVYYKVGM
-398 TALSVTNNTPIVVHV
+398 TAQS
-413 STATLKLI
+413 

>member
-56 IAKTSSTGTN
+56 IAKTSSSGTN
-66 PVVDTYTITYADAS
+66 PVVDTYTITYADTS

-103 WAHECTGTPPVPSSW
+103 WAHECTGTPPVPASW
-118 SSTTSEPDDWI
+118 ASTTSDPDDWI

-141 NVNSYKWYKYKGETG
+141 NVNSYKWYQYKGDKG
-156 ATGTAATITTQTVRY
+156 DTGTAATITTQTVRY
-171 QASTSGT
+171 QTSTSGT
-178 VVPSGTW
+178 TVPSGTW

-191 VPQGSYLWTRTELAF
+191 VPQGSYLWTRTELDF

-224 SGAVSTVN
+224 SGTGTVQSVSYNGTVYNSVDADGNLALSSIQAQHSTVTVT
-232 NIGVDSGTTNITL
+232 IATSDWSSYTCTKTVSGVTASNTIFVSPAASSFVAYGEAQVRATAQGTNQITFTCTDEPSSSL
-245 TGGDIPIDST
+245 TV
-255 PSANVAVVTD
+255 NVA
-265 GSGKFAPASVSA
+265 
-277 TELNMLSGA
+277 
-286 NSNIQTQLNAKAS
+286 
-299 SSSVSNCLSLA
+299 
-310 QYQSGDTI
+310 
-318 NLAQMI
+318 I
-324 FAGHLTSGSKSI
+324 FG
-336 NFFIPLPKDMS
+336 
-347 NITSASLSVD
+347 
-357 TSWNIRHS
+357 
-365 DGGYII
+365 
-371 TGSPLASFATPHFA
+371 
-385 ICSTGVLVYADAS
+385 
-398 TALSVTNNTPIVVHV
+398 
-413 STATLKLI
+413 

>member
-32 EAILGQTLINL
+32 EAILGQTLISL

-56 IAKTSSTGTN
+56 IAKTSSSGTN

-103 WAHECTGTPPVPSSW
+103 WAHECTGTPPVPASW
-118 SSTTSEPDDWI
+118 ASTTSDPDDWI

-134 TSSSPPT
+134 TSSSAPT
-141 NVNSYKWYKYKGETG
+141 TVSSYKWYQYKGDKG
-156 ATGTAATITTQTVRY
+156 DTGTAATITTQTVSY

-178 VVPSGTW
+178 LTPSGAW
-185 SSTIPT
+185 SSTVPT
-191 VPQGSYLWTRTELAF
+191 VAQGSYLWTRTELAF

-232 NIGVDSGTTNITL
+232 NIGVDVGTTNITL
-245 TGGDIPIDST
+245 KGSDIPID
-255 PSANVAVVTD
+255 
-265 GSGKFAPASVSA
+265 
-277 TELNMLSGA
+277 
-286 NSNIQTQLNAKAS
+286 
-299 SSSVSNCLSLA
+299 
-310 QYQSGDTI
+310 
-318 NLAQMI
+318 
-324 FAGHLTSGSKSI
+324 
-336 NFFIPLPKDMS
+336 
-347 NITSASLSVD
+347 
-357 TSWNIRHS
+357 
-365 DGGYII
+365 
-371 TGSPLASFATPHFA
+371 
-385 ICSTGVLVYADAS
+385 
-398 TALSVTNNTPIVVHV
+398 
-413 STATLKLI
+413 

>member
-32 EAILGQTLINL
+32 EAILGQTLISL

-56 IAKTSSTGTN
+56 IAKTSSSGTN
-66 PVVDTYTITYADAS
+66 PVVDTYTITYADTS

-103 WAHECTGTPPVPSSW
+103 WAHECTGTPPIPSSW

-178 VVPSGTW
+178 TVPSGTW

-191 VPQGSYLWTRTELAF
+191 VPQGSYLWTRTELDF

-224 SGAVSTVN
+224 SGAVSTIN
-232 NIGVDSGTTNITL
+232 NIGVDAGTTNITL
-245 TGGDIPIDST
+245 TGGDIPINST

-265 GSGKFAPASVSA
+265 ANGKFAPASVSA
-277 TELNMLSGA
+277 TELNMLSGVS
-286 NSNIQTQLNAKAS
+286 SNVQDQITDNVMYMRSVTVAS
-299 SSSVSNCLSLA
+299 S
-310 QYQSGDTI
+310 GWT
-318 NLAQMI
+318 
-324 FAGHLTSGSKSI
+324 AGTL
-336 NFFIPLPKDMS
+336 
-347 NITSASLSVD
+347 TSASGTAYTYYKEVSVTGMTANDFVDISNMGSASSYTGNYAAESLSGKFRIWV
-357 TSWNIRHS
+357 SS
-365 DGGYII
+365 QP
-371 TGSPLASFATPHFA
+371 S
-385 ICSTGVLVYADAS
+385 AS
-398 TALSVTNNTPIVVHV
+398 TTWYVYYKVGM
-413 STATLKLI
+413 TATT

>member
-32 EAILGQTLINL
+32 EAILGQTLISL

-56 IAKTSSTGTN
+56 IAKTSSSGTN

-103 WAHECTGTPPVPSSW
+103 WAHECTGTPPVPASW
-118 SSTTSEPDDWI
+118 ASTTSDPDDWI

-134 TSSSPPT
+134 TSSSAPT
-141 NVNSYKWYKYKGETG
+141 NVNSYKWYQYKGDKG
-156 ATGTAATITTQTVRY
+156 DTGTAATITTQTVSY

-178 VVPSGTW
+178 LTPSGTW
-185 SSTIPT
+185 SST
-191 VPQGSYLWTRTELAF
+191 VPAVAQGSYLWTRTELAF

-232 NIGVDSGTTNITL
+232 NVGVDVGTTNITL

-265 GSGKFAPASVSA
+265 ANGKFAPASISA

-286 NSNIQTQLNAKAS
+286 SSNLQNQITANLMYMRSVTVAS
-299 SSSVSNCLSLA
+299 S
-310 QYQSGDTI
+310 GWT
-318 NLAQMI
+318 
-324 FAGHLTSGSKSI
+324 AGTL
-336 NFFIPLPKDMS
+336 
-347 NITSASLSVD
+347 TSASG
-357 TSWNIRHS
+357 TSYTYYK
-365 DGGYII
+365 D
-371 TGSPLASFATPHFA
+371 
-385 ICSTGVLVYADAS
+385 V
-398 TALSVTNNTPIVVHV
+398 SVTNMNSNDFVDISNNGSASSYTGNYAVQSLSGKFRIWVASQPSASTTWYVYYKVGM
-413 STATLKLI
+413 TATT

>member
-32 EAILGQTLINL
+32 EAILGQTLISL

-56 IAKTSSTGTN
+56 IAKTSSSGTN

-103 WAHECTGTPPVPSSW
+103 WAHECTGTPPVPASW
-118 SSTTSEPDDWI
+118 ASTTSDPDDWI

-141 NVNSYKWYKYKGETG
+141 NVNSYKWYQYKGEKG
-156 ATGTAATITTQTVRY
+156 DTGTAATITTQTVRY

-178 VVPSGTW
+178 TVPSGTW

-191 VPQGSYLWTRTELAF
+191 VPQGSYLWTRTELDF

-245 TGGDIPIDST
+245 TGANVPIDSNNT
-255 PSANVAVVTD
+255 ANVAVVTD
-265 GSGKFAPASVSA
+265 ANGKLVPASVSA

-286 NSNIQTQLNAKAS
+286 SSNLQNQITANLMYMRSVTVAS
-299 SSSVSNCLSLA
+299 S
-310 QYQSGDTI
+310 GWT
-318 NLAQMI
+318 
-324 FAGHLTSGSKSI
+324 AGTL
-336 NFFIPLPKDMS
+336 
-347 NITSASLSVD
+347 TSAS
-357 TSWNIRHS
+357 
-365 DGGYII
+365 G
-371 TGSPLASFATPHFA
+371 
-385 ICSTGVLVYADAS
+385 
-398 TALSVTNNTPIVVHV
+398 TAYTYYYEVSVTNMTANDFVDISNMGSASSYEGNYAVESLSGKFRIWVASEPTASTTWYVYYKVGM
-413 STATLKLI
+413 TATT